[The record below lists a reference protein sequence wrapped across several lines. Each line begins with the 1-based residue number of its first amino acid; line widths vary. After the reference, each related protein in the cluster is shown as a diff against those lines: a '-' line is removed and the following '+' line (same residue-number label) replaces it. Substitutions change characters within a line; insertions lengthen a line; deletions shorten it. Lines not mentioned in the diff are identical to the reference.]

1 MERVLRGLLRIPAG
15 AWPHGE
21 TCEIHE
27 PGTARG
33 VAHGRGSGHSC
44 LVPLPLRGRPAGR
57 AAGGGVR
64 GCGVA
69 FLCWLRD
76 GGARGGRREGAVL
89 LQRLQGPD
97 AHIVGHAAPRDRG
110 GFDGLE

>member
-1 MERVLRGLLRIPAG
+1 MEKHARYMNRGLPLVWHMAVAPAI
-15 AWPHGE
+15 AVSSPYR
-21 TCEIHE
+21 C
-27 PGTARG
+27 A
-33 VAHGRGSGHSC
+33 A
-44 LVPLPLRGRPAGR
+44 VPRRR

-76 GGARGGRREGAVL
+76 GGGRGGRCEGAVL
-89 LQRLQGPD
+89 LQRLPGPD